1 MVSAQERFIVVPCV
15 LTDAEQMIILTD
27 FHYWADHE
35 NELREWCWDNSSAF
49 VGMTVVFP
57 NKPTLTAFCL
67 TWS

>member
-1 MVSAQERFIVVPCV
+1 MVSTQERFIVVPCV
-15 LTDAEQMIILTD
+15 LTDAEQMVILSD

-35 NELREWCWDNSSAF
+35 TELREWCWDNNSAF

-57 NKPTLTAFCL
+57 NAATLTSFCL

>member
-15 LTDAEQMIILTD
+15 LTDAEQMVILTD

-35 NELREWCWDNSSAF
+35 HELRAWCLDNSSAF